1 MTTPIE
7 LRADYETQTLVAL
20 GDDIQI
26 LARIDNGA
34 DPRVRKGALDI
45 AIRLGATFGFA
56 VKDVSS
62 QTDLDGTIPE
72 FNFSKAQL
80 ARHRVRAGLE
90 TPEQYEERRSLIN
103 SSLGEKGES

>member
-7 LRADYETQTLVAL
+7 PRADYETQTLVAL

-45 AIRLGATFGFA
+45 AIRLGTTFGFS
-56 VKDVSS
+56 VSDV
-62 QTDLDGTIPE
+62 
-72 FNFSKAQL
+72 A
-80 ARHRVRAGLE
+80 A
-90 TPEQYEERRSLIN
+90 
-103 SSLGEKGES
+103 